1 MIKRKWVINK
11 LKKRKKNLNNY
22 KNYKNRNKNKLK
34 KKVYIILKRKK
45 ENKVS
50 IINNKKSFN

>member
-11 LKKRKKNLNNY
+11 LKKLKKNLNNY

-34 KKVYIILKRKK
+34 KKVYIIFEKK
-45 ENKVS
+45 
-50 IINNKKSFN
+50 

>member
-11 LKKRKKNLNNY
+11 LKKLKKNLNYY

-34 KKVYIILKRKK
+34 KKVYIIFEKK
-45 ENKVS
+45 
-50 IINNKKSFN
+50 